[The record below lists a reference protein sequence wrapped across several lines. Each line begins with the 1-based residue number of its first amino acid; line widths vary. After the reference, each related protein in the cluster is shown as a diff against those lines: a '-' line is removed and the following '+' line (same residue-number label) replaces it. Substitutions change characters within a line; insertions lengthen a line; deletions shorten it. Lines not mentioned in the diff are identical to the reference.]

1 MIGAI
6 LKAAAAVA
14 GAGVIT
20 GVATTI
26 GQNLSTKVVDTSL
39 NKMVEVLTGQW
50 SAGAGQSY
58 ISKTQSVR
66 IEPFTLIDA
75 RATRLPYMKDIMNV
89 AQRLFTSYYLLSVA
103 SDNKIGGVKVA
114 KYLDKFA
121 PDRDLNE
128 ASKEFLSLESYQFG
142 LPFVGEAAGLN
153 RYSDY
158 TTEAYDPTKGSKAST
173 KDADGKEKPNPN
185 DGASFSS
192 STAQSLK
199 DVGNLAVG
207 QIVDV
212 KIQDG
217 QNSAT
222 IPVSIRLRTIGMEP
236 SALTEL
242 LSLVGSDN
250 SSDTRWRKFKVGEL
264 TLWKDLVMAQDR
276 IDDYRRAVV
285 SDKTGYFRKAHAR
298 ANRGLI
304 ANLLTARPS
313 IGDATSICIITKDT
327 QRDVEAKMNGRFSD
341 FATRQSMFEG
351 GLMMLL
357 FVIDPDLETL
367 TIYTRDIEDYGVYTM
382 SDIKAAGPS
391 SGNTDL
397 SEIMRS
403 YLEGKVPGRL

>member
-1 MIGAI
+1 MIAEI
-6 LKAAAAVA
+6 LKAAGAVA
-14 GAGVIT
+14 GGAILHATAKAIGEN
-20 GVATTI
+20 VA
-26 GQNLSTKVVDTSL
+26 TKVVDTSL
-39 NKMVEVLTGQW
+39 NKMVDVLTGQW
-50 SAGAGQSY
+50 AGGAGQNY

-66 IEPFTLIDA
+66 IEPFTLIDS
-75 RATRLPYMKDIMNV
+75 RAVRLPYMKDVMNV

-103 SDNKIGGVKVA
+103 SDNKVGGVRVA

-121 PDRDLNE
+121 PDRDLHE
-128 ASKEFLSLESYQFG
+128 ATKEFLSMESYQFG

-158 TTEAYDPTKGSKAST
+158 TTEAFDPTKGPGAPAQGNGATYAAGTAST
-173 KDADGKEKPNPN
+173 
-185 DGASFSS
+185 
-192 STAQSLK
+192 LK

-222 IPVSIRLRTIGMEP
+222 IPVSIRMRTIGMEP
-236 SALTEL
+236 VTLVEL
-242 LSLVGSDN
+242 LSLVGADQST
-250 SSDTRWRKFKVGEL
+250 STRWRKFKVGEL

-285 SDKTGYFRKAHAR
+285 NDKSGYFRKAHKR
-298 ANRGLI
+298 QNRGI
-304 ANLLTARPS
+304 VANLLTSRPS
-313 IGDATSICIITKDT
+313 IGDATSVCIITKDT
-327 QRDVEAKMNGRFSD
+327 QREVEGKMNGRFSD
-341 FATRQSMFEG
+341 FATRQQMFEG

-357 FVIDPDLETL
+357 FVIDPDMETL

-382 SDIKAAGPS
+382 SDIKSAGPS

>member
-1 MIGAI
+1 MIGQI
-6 LKAAAAVA
+6 LKAAGVVAGGAVA
-14 GAGVIT
+14 ATAGAFAQKFGEAVVNET
-20 GVATTI
+20 AK
-26 GQNLSTKVVDTSL
+26 KVVDTSL
-39 NKMVEVLTGQW
+39 NKMVEVLTNQW
-50 SAGAGQSY
+50 SQGAGQNY

-66 IEPFTLIDA
+66 IEPFTLIDS
-75 RATRLPYMKDIMNV
+75 RATRLPYMKDVMNV

-103 SDNKIGGVKVA
+103 SDNKIGGVKVS

-121 PDRDLNE
+121 PDRDLTE

-142 LPFVGEAAGLN
+142 LPFVGEAAGLD

-158 TTEAYDPTKGSKAST
+158 TTEAFDPTKGSKA
-173 KDADGKEKPNPN
+173 G
-185 DGASFSS
+185 DGATFSG
-192 STAQSLK
+192 STAQTLK

-217 QNSAT
+217 VNSAT

-236 SALTEL
+236 NTLVEL
-242 LSLVGSDN
+242 LSLVGTDN
-250 SSDTRWRKFKVGEL
+250 SSSARWRKFKVGEL

-285 SDKTGYFRKAHAR
+285 NDKSGYFRKAHSR
-298 ANRGLI
+298 VNRGI
-304 ANLLTARPS
+304 VANMLTSRPS

-327 QRDVEAKMNGRFSD
+327 QREVESKMNGRFGD
-341 FATRQSMFEG
+341 FATRQAMFEG

-357 FVIDPDLETL
+357 FVIDSDLETV
-367 TIYTRDIEDYGVYTM
+367 TVYTRDIEDYGVYTM
-382 SDIKAAGPS
+382 QDIKQASPS

-397 SEIMRS
+397 SDIMRS